1 MKEIVRLKHD
11 GLINILET
19 LLVTCIDILRCIR
32 FAVPEVNEKGDRFIF
47 TSLNKEMPCQ

>member
-1 MKEIVRLKHD
+1 MKERVRLKHD

-32 FAVPEVNEKGDRFIF
+32 FAVPSYNNSEREQ
-47 TSLNKEMPCQ
+47 L